1 MAAASSTATTQGVP
15 HWIRSARV
23 LYLVGIAMFVVT
35 IVIGI
40 LNGADAVEFDRNQIL
55 THVHSGT
62 VGWLTIVIVAAT
74 TLLFRAADPR
84 LIAAL
89 AVMVPVYILAF
100 YTGNLPFRAI
110 SGTILLVVVGWL
122 VVWIWQQFLASE
134 RSLPKLAVTLGL
146 TTFAIGAVLGVLLQ
160 IAFATNALSLPGDG
174 VGAHAASMTFGYLV
188 LVAFGVLEWRFRA
201 TTDRPTLGL
210 IQVVALFLGGIILPV
225 ALLSGATQ
233 AGGGLYLL
241 AGIVAVVLFAV
252 RILPRTLR
260 APWLQANPVRH
271 LAAASLWIIVAMAIF
286 LYVVFTAVAAGD
298 PDAPLPFNLIVASD
312 HAVYIGVVT
321 NGAIGIL
328 SFLFLRESERSGWF
342 AHLVFWGLNLGLAV
356 FAVGLILESSELKR
370 IGAPVMGITLLVA
383 LGVLLLRVWQA
394 RDPELEAAAA
404 KVA

>member
-110 SGTILLVVVGWL
+110 SGTILLLVVGWL

>member
-1 MAAASSTATTQGVP
+1 MASASSTATRAGVP
-15 HWIRSARV
+15 DWIRSARI

-62 VGWLTIVIVAAT
+62 VGWLTIVIIAAT
-74 TLLFRAADPR
+74 TLLFRAADRR
-84 LIAAL
+84 LIAAI

-110 SGTILLVVVGWL
+110 SGTILLVIIGWL
-122 VVWIWQQFLASE
+122 VVWIWLQFLASE

-160 IAFATNALSLPGDG
+160 IAFATNALTLPGDG
-174 VGAHAASMTFGYLV
+174 IGAHAASMTFGYLV
-188 LVAFGVLEWRFRA
+188 LVAFGVLEWRFLA
-201 TTDRPTLGL
+201 TQDRPTLGL
-210 IQVVALFLGGIILPV
+210 IQIVALFVGGIVLPL

-260 APWLQANPVRH
+260 VPWLQATPVRH

-328 SFLFLRESERSGWF
+328 SFLFLREAERSGWF

-356 FAVGLILESSELKR
+356 FAVGLILESSEIKR

-383 LGVLLLRVWQA
+383 LAMLFLRLWQA

>member
-1 MAAASSTATTQGVP
+1 MASASSTATRAGVP
-15 HWIRSARV
+15 DWIRSARI

-62 VGWLTIVIVAAT
+62 VGWLTIVIIAAT
-74 TLLFRAADPR
+74 TLLFRAADRR
-84 LIAAL
+84 LIAAI

-110 SGTILLVVVGWL
+110 SGTILLVIIGWL
-122 VVWIWQQFLASE
+122 VVWIWLQFLASE

-160 IAFATNALSLPGDG
+160 IAFATNALTLPGDG
-174 VGAHAASMTFGYLV
+174 IGAHAASMTFGYLV
-188 LVAFGVLEWRFRA
+188 LVAVGVLEWRFLA
-201 TTDRPTLGL
+201 TQDRPTLGL
-210 IQVVALFLGGIILPV
+210 IQIVALFVGGIVLPL

-260 APWLQANPVRH
+260 VPWLQATPVRH
-271 LAAASLWIIVAMAIF
+271 LAAASLWIIVAKAIF

-328 SFLFLRESERSGWF
+328 SFLFLREAERSGWF

-356 FAVGLILESSELKR
+356 FAVGLILESAEIKR
-370 IGAPVMGITLLVA
+370 IGAPVMGVTLLIA
-383 LGVLLLRVWQA
+383 LAMLFLRLWQA

>member
-1 MAAASSTATTQGVP
+1 MASASSTATRAGVP
-15 HWIRSARV
+15 DWIRSARI

-62 VGWLTIVIVAAT
+62 VGWLTIVIIAAT
-74 TLLFRAADPR
+74 TLLFRAADRR
-84 LIAAL
+84 LIAAI
-89 AVMVPVYILAF
+89 AVVVPVYILAF

-110 SGTILLVVVGWL
+110 SGTILLVIIGWL
-122 VVWIWQQFLASE
+122 VVWIWLQFLASE

-160 IAFATNALSLPGDG
+160 IAFATNALTLPGDG
-174 VGAHAASMTFGYLV
+174 IGAHAASMTFGYLV
-188 LVAFGVLEWRFRA
+188 LVAFGVLEWRFLA
-201 TTDRPTLGL
+201 TQDRPTLGL
-210 IQVVALFLGGIILPV
+210 IQIVALFVGGIVLPL

-260 APWLQANPVRH
+260 VPWLQATPVRH

-328 SFLFLRESERSGWF
+328 SFLFLREAERSGWF

-356 FAVGLILESSELKR
+356 FAVGLILESSEIKR
-370 IGAPVMGITLLVA
+370 IGAPVMGITRLVA
-383 LGVLLLRVWQA
+383 LAMLFLRLWQA

>member
-110 SGTILLVVVGWL
+110 SGTILLLVVGWL

-383 LGVLLLRVWQA
+383 LGVLFLRVWQA